1 MRQLSTQIYSLA
13 FGGDG
18 VGKVDGKV
26 CFVKDALPGEE
37 VLFNVTKE
45 TAGYIKG
52 ELVRIDKASPDRVE
66 PECPYYGRCGGCQ
79 LQHLSYE
86 KELFYKKSQVEEL
99 VKRLAGIKEFTCD
112 EIVASPS
119 PYNYRS
125 SVTVHKGEKGYGFY
139 GRDGRTVLAIDNCKI
154 ADNNIN
160 NELSSLEASGRNER
174 VTLKVDHNGHVWS
187 SGRTGERFFID
198 RYRDVDM
205 TFSPH
210 VFSQCNRYI
219 SEKISETLESW
230 IGESDDN
237 TAFFDV
243 YCGVGFFSFLT
254 KQEFGVKIGIDSERI
269 AIDCAK
275 TTIRNSGTSQ
285 TKFYRGIVEEKFPGL
300 FEQNKAEK
308 NIVLID
314 PPRRG
319 VKKEFLEWIVASE
332 KIDKMFYM
340 SCNPAT
346 LARDIKVIIRDGV
359 WKIGRSVV
367 FDMFPRTG
375 HIEMLIEFVK

>member
-1 MRQLSTQIYSLA
+1 MRQLSTEIYSLA

-37 VLFNVTKE
+37 VLFNVEKE
-45 TAGYIKG
+45 TTSYIKG
-52 ELVRIDKASPDRVE
+52 KLVRVDKPSPDRVE
-66 PECPYYGRCGGCQ
+66 PECPYYGSCGGCQ

-99 VKRLAGIKEFTCD
+99 VKRVAGIKQFACD

-125 SVTVHKGEKGYGFY
+125 SVTVHKGEAGYGY
-139 GRDGRTVLAIDNCKI
+139 YARDGHTVLAIDNCKI

-198 RYRDVDM
+198 RYRGVDM

-230 IGESDDN
+230 IGEAGDD

-243 YCGVGFFSFLT
+243 YCGIGFFSFLT
-254 KQEFGVKIGIDSERI
+254 RQEFGIKIGIDAERI

-275 TTIRNSGTSQ
+275 TTIRNSGTSR

-300 FEQNKAEK
+300 FEQNRAEK

-319 VKKEFLEWIVASE
+319 VKKEFLEWMVASE

-340 SCNPAT
+340 SCDPAT
-346 LARDIKVIIRDGV
+346 LARDIKVIIRDGA
-359 WKIGRSVV
+359 WKIGRSIV

-375 HIEMLIEFVK
+375 HIEMLIEFVR